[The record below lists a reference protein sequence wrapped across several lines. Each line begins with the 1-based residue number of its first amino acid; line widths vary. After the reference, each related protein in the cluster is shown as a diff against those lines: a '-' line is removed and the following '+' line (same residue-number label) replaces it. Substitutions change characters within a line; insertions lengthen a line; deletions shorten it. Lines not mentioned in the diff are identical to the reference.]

1 MSDDAPPSDPF
12 AAKFGTAPQPA
23 VVPSDTVA
31 TSAPAQTVSQNP
43 GPATPDLSKMSMQDL
58 QSMVQPSQMPAHPD
72 PTNAQPE
79 QPQPATAPQQP
90 AQQFPHPQP
99 AATQAQQQS
108 PVAAQQFPQQQTP
121 VAAQQFPQQ
130 QQAQQ
135 FPQQPTQQFQQ
146 PNQASVRPVDA
157 ATVNTAPSTPSYHGY
172 VEPQITEFVM
182 TQFRGSYAFGSAA
195 TLLAP
200 HGQRPATTR
209 EDIEQRINDANE
221 AVRRIQ
227 REVAMLTNDLNAM

>member
-23 VVPSDTVA
+23 AAPSDTAA

-72 PTNAQPE
+72 PTHAQPE
-79 QPQPATAPQQP
+79 QPAAQQQQ
-90 AQQFPHPQP
+90 AQQFPQQTQQFPQQQQ
-99 AATQAQQQS
+99 TQVGAQQFPQQ
-108 PVAAQQFPQQQTP
+108 PAQQFPQQQTP

-130 QQAQQ
+130 LA
-135 FPQQPTQQFQQ
+135 QQFQQ
-146 PNQASVRPVDA
+146 PNQAPVRPVDA
-157 ATVNTAPSTPSYHGY
+157 ATVNAAPSDPIYHGY

-195 TLLAP
+195 ALLAP

-227 REVAMLTNDLNAM
+227 REVAMLTHDLNSM

>member
-12 AAKFGTAPQPA
+12 AAKFGTVPQPA
-23 VVPSDTVA
+23 AKPSDTAA
-31 TSAPAQTVSQNP
+31 TSAPAQNVSQNP
-43 GPATPDLSKMSMQDL
+43 GPATPDLSKMSMQEL
-58 QSMVQPSQMPAHPD
+58 QSMVQPSQMPAQHD
-72 PTNAQPE
+72 PTHTQSE
-79 QPQPATAPQQP
+79 QT
-90 AQQFPHPQP
+90 QP
-99 AATQAQQQS
+99 AAM
-108 PVAAQQFPQQQTP
+108 PQQQAPQFQQQTQ
-121 VAAQQFPQQ
+121 VATQQLPQ

-135 FPQQPTQQFQQ
+135 FPQQQTQVAAQQQQFPQQQAQQFQQ
-146 PNQASVRPVDA
+146 PNQAPVRPMDA
-157 ATVNTAPSTPSYHGY
+157 ATVNTTPPDPSYHGH

-195 TLLAP
+195 VLLAP

-227 REVAMLTNDLNAM
+227 REVAMLTHDLNAM